1 MKIYKTYL
9 YALGILAGGLL
20 NTSCADLLTE
30 DPNSYYEKKDIFSTK
45 AKAAMAVTGVYERLP
60 ELYGYMDM
68 AFPCSDDTYY
78 VAGVTSD
85 KGPVIAALCLSH
97 NQPCLLY
104 R

>member
-68 AFPCSDDTYY
+68 AFPCSDDTYLC
-78 VAGVTSD
+78 VGSDFGQRPAGHRPLQSD
-85 KGPVIAALCLSH
+85 QFKHMGK
-97 NQPCLLY
+97 
-104 R
+104 